1 MGNKIAKIILTGAS
15 SGIGKAIKEELRD
28 YEIIEICRNC
38 KNSIDLNDIKKV
50 KSLKFENVCGI
61 IHNAGVGYFG
71 QFEDIGT
78 DKIQEMVNVNFLSPM
93 ILTKNHLKD
102 IKKNRG
108 FIINIS
114 STSAI
119 HPARM
124 GVVYGATK
132 AALRHFGT
140 SLFEEVRK
148 SGVKVC
154 NVIPDLTLTNFHNN
168 TFFKPSTDELAHIK
182 PGNIAKIVKD
192 IIEAPKNIVVQE
204 VIIKPQIFK
213 LEKN

>member
-1 MGNKIAKIILTGAS
+1 MKILLTGAS
-15 SGIGKAIKEELRD
+15 SGIGKAIKETLRD
-28 YEIIEICRNC
+28 YEIITLCRNC
-38 KNSIDLNDIKKV
+38 DKKIDFNNINALKD
-50 KSLKFENVCGI
+50 LKFEDVYGI
-61 IHNAGVGYFG
+61 IHNAGIGYFG
-71 QFEDIGT
+71 QFEDIGIE
-78 DKIQEMVNVNFLSPM
+78 KIEEMINVNFLAPM

-119 HPARM
+119 HPARQ

-154 NVIPDLTLTNFHNN
+154 TILPDMTLTNFHKN
-168 TFFKPSTDELAHIK
+168 TYFKPSSDELAHIK
-182 PGNIAKIVKD
+182 PEDIAKIVKD
-192 IIEAPKNIVVQE
+192 IIEAPKNIVMHE
-204 VIIKPQIFK
+204 VVIKPQIFK
-213 LEKN
+213 LDKN

>member
-1 MGNKIAKIILTGAS
+1 MKIILTGAS
-15 SGIGKAIKEELRD
+15 SGIGAAIKNELKE

-38 KNSIDLNDIKKV
+38 KNSIDLNDIEKV
-50 KSLKFENVCGI
+50 KSLKFENLYGI

-71 QFEDIGT
+71 QFEDINI
-78 DKIQEMVNVNFLSPM
+78 DKIQEMINVNFLAPM

-154 NVIPDLTLTNFHNN
+154 TIIPDITLTNFHKN
-168 TFFKPSTDELAHIK
+168 TYFKPSSDDLAHIK
-182 PGNIAKIVKD
+182 PEDIAKIVKD
-192 IIEAPKNIVVQE
+192 IIKAPKNIVLHEIV
-204 VIIKPQIFK
+204 IKPQIFK
-213 LEKN
+213 LDKN

>member
-1 MGNKIAKIILTGAS
+1 MRIILTGAS
-15 SGIGKAIKEELRD
+15 SGIGKAIKEELKD

-38 KNSIDLNDIKKV
+38 ENKADLSDIKAV
-50 KSLKFENVCGI
+50 KKLKFENVSGI

-71 QFEDIGT
+71 QFEDISIE
-78 DKIQEMVNVNFLSPM
+78 KIEEMINVNFLSPM

-102 IKKNRG
+102 IKKQRG

-124 GVVYGATK
+124 GVVYAATK
-132 AALRHFGT
+132 AALRHFGN

-154 NVIPDLTLTNFHNN
+154 NIIPDLTLTNFHNK
-168 TFFKPSTDELAHIK
+168 TFFRPSSDELAHLK
-182 PGNIAKIVKD
+182 PQDVAKIVKE
-192 IIEAPKNIVVQE
+192 IITAPKNLVMQE
-204 VIIKPQIFK
+204 VVLKPQHFKIEKIKP
-213 LEKN
+213 

>member
-1 MGNKIAKIILTGAS
+1 MKIILTGAS
-15 SGIGKAIKEELRD
+15 SGIGAAIKEELKN

-38 KNSIDLNDIKKV
+38 ETKVDLNDIEIV
-50 KSLKFENVCGI
+50 KNLKFKGVCGI

-71 QFEDIGT
+71 PFEDIKIE
-78 DKIQEMVNVNFLSPM
+78 KIQEMINVNFLSPM

-119 HPARM
+119 HPARH
-124 GVVYGATK
+124 GVVYAATK

-154 NVIPDLTLTNFHNN
+154 TIIPDLTLTNFHKHSY
-168 TFFKPSTDELAHIK
+168 FRPSSDELSHLRPK
-182 PGNIAKIVKD
+182 DIAKIVK
-192 IIEAPKNIVVQE
+192 EVLNAPKHLVLQEIV
-204 VIIKPQIFK
+204 IKPQFFK

>member
-1 MGNKIAKIILTGAS
+1 MKILLTGAS
-15 SGIGKAIKEELRD
+15 SGIGKAIKEKLES
-28 YEIIEICRNC
+28 YEIITLCRNC
-38 KNSIDLNDIKKV
+38 DIEIDFNNIEELKKIKI
-50 KSLKFENVCGI
+50 ENITGI

-71 QFEDIGT
+71 QFEDIAIE
-78 DKIQEMVNVNFLSPM
+78 KIQEMINVNFLAPM

-119 HPARM
+119 HPARL

-132 AALRHFGT
+132 AALKHFGT

-148 SGVKVC
+148 EGVKVC
-154 NVIPDLTLTNFHNN
+154 TILPDLTLTNFHKN
-168 TFFKPSTDELAHIK
+168 TYFKPSTDELAHIK
-182 PGNIAKIVKD
+182 PEDIAEIVKD
-192 IIEAPKNIVVQE
+192 IIEASKNLVMQE
-204 VIIKPQIFK
+204 IILKPQIFK
-213 LEKN
+213 LDKNKNTL

>member
-1 MGNKIAKIILTGAS
+1 MKIILTGAS
-15 SGIGKAIKEELRD
+15 SGIGAAIKKELKE

-38 KNSIDLNDIKKV
+38 RHSVNLNNIDIVKK
-50 KSLKFENVCGI
+50 LKFDNVYGI
-61 IHNAGVGYFG
+61 IHNAGIGYFG
-71 QFEDIGT
+71 QFEDIAVS
-78 DKIQEMVNVNFLSPM
+78 KIEEMINVNFLSPM

-119 HPARM
+119 HPARQ

-132 AALRHFGT
+132 AALRHFGI
-140 SLFEEVRK
+140 SLFEEIRK
-148 SGVKVC
+148 YGVKVC
-154 NVIPDLTLTNFHNN
+154 NIIPDLTLTNFHSN
-168 TFFKPSTDELAHIK
+168 TFFKPSSEELAHLK
-182 PGNIAKIVKD
+182 PDDIAKIVKN
-192 IIEAPKNIVVQE
+192 IIESPKHLVIQE
-204 VIIKPQIFK
+204 IILKPQIFK

>member
-1 MGNKIAKIILTGAS
+1 MKIILTGAS
-15 SGIGKAIKEELRD
+15 SGIGAAIKKELNNF
-28 YEIIEICRNC
+28 EIIEICRNC
-38 KNSIDLNDIKKV
+38 EYKVDLKNIKEV
-50 KSLKFENVCGI
+50 KKLKFKNVYGI

-71 QFEDIGT
+71 QFEDVST
-78 DKIQEMVNVNFLSPM
+78 EKIEEMINVNFLSPM
-93 ILTKNHLKD
+93 ILTKNHLKE
-102 IKKNRG
+102 IKKNKG

-124 GVVYGATK
+124 GVVYAATK
-132 AALRHFGT
+132 AALRHFGN

-154 NVIPDLTLTNFHNN
+154 NVIPDLTLTNFHND
-168 TFFKPSTDELAHIK
+168 TFFKPSKDELAHIK
-182 PGNIAKIVKD
+182 PENIAQIVKE
-192 IIEAPKNIVVQE
+192 IINSPKNLVMQEIVL
-204 VIIKPQIFK
+204 KPQIFK

>member
-1 MGNKIAKIILTGAS
+1 MKIILTGAS
-15 SGIGKAIKEELRD
+15 SGIGAAIKEELKN

-38 KNSIDLNDIKKV
+38 KHSLNLANPDEIKN
-50 KSLKFENVCGI
+50 LKFNDVLGI

-71 QFEDIGT
+71 QFEDI
-78 DKIQEMVNVNFLSPM
+78 KIEKIEEMINVNFLSPM

-119 HPARM
+119 HPAKM
-124 GVVYGATK
+124 GVVYAATK
-132 AALRHFGT
+132 AALRHFGN

-154 NVIPDLTLTNFHNN
+154 NIIPDLTLTNFHNN
-168 TFFKPSTDELAHIK
+168 TFFKPSSEEMAHLK
-182 PGNIAKIVKD
+182 PQDIAKIVKD
-192 IIEAPKNIVVQE
+192 IINSPKHLVMQEIVV
-204 VIIKPQIFK
+204 KPQYFK

>member
-1 MGNKIAKIILTGAS
+1 MKILITGAS
-15 SGIGKAIKEELRD
+15 SGIGKAIKETLRD
-28 YEIIEICRNC
+28 YEIITLCRNC
-38 KNSIDLNDIKKV
+38 DEKIDFNNINALKD
-50 KSLKFENVCGI
+50 LKFEDVYGI
-61 IHNAGVGYFG
+61 IHNAGIGYFG
-71 QFEDIGT
+71 QFEDIGIE
-78 DKIQEMVNVNFLSPM
+78 KIEEMINVNFLAPM

-119 HPARM
+119 HPARQ

-154 NVIPDLTLTNFHNN
+154 TILPDMTLTNFHKN
-168 TFFKPSTDELAHIK
+168 TYFKPSSDELAHIK
-182 PGNIAKIVKD
+182 PEDIAKIVKD
-192 IIEAPKNIVVQE
+192 IIEAPKNIVMHE
-204 VIIKPQIFK
+204 VVIKPQIFK
-213 LEKN
+213 LDKN

>member
-1 MGNKIAKIILTGAS
+1 MKILLTGAS
-15 SGIGKAIKEELRD
+15 SGIGKAIKETLRD
-28 YEIIEICRNC
+28 YEIITLCRNC
-38 KNSIDLNDIKKV
+38 DEKIDFNNINVLKNLKIDDV
-50 KSLKFENVCGI
+50 YGI
-61 IHNAGVGYFG
+61 IHNSGIGYFG

-78 DKIQEMVNVNFLSPM
+78 DKIQEMINVNFLAPM

-119 HPARM
+119 HPARQ

-154 NVIPDLTLTNFHNN
+154 TILPDMTLTNFHKN
-168 TFFKPSTDELAHIK
+168 TYFKPSSDELAHIK
-182 PGNIAKIVKD
+182 PEDIAKIVKD
-192 IIEAPKNIVVQE
+192 IIEAPKNIVMHE
-204 VIIKPQIFK
+204 VVIKPQIFK
-213 LEKN
+213 LDKK

>member
-1 MGNKIAKIILTGAS
+1 MKILLTGAS
-15 SGIGKAIKEELRD
+15 SGIGASIKNELKE

-38 KNSIDLNDIKKV
+38 KNSIDLNDIEKV
-50 KSLKFENVCGI
+50 KSLKFENLYGI

-71 QFEDIGT
+71 QFEDINI
-78 DKIQEMVNVNFLSPM
+78 DKIHEMINVNFLAPM

-154 NVIPDLTLTNFHNN
+154 TIIPDMTLTNFHKN
-168 TFFKPSTDELAHIK
+168 TYFKPSNEELAHIK
-182 PGNIAKIVKD
+182 PEDIAKIVKD
-192 IIEAPKNIVVQE
+192 IIKAPKNIVLHE
-204 VIIKPQIFK
+204 VVIKPQIFK
-213 LEKN
+213 LDKN

>member
-1 MGNKIAKIILTGAS
+1 MKILLTGAG
-15 SGIGKAIKEELRD
+15 SGIGKAVKEALSG
-28 YEIIEICRNC
+28 YEIIEVCRNC
-38 KNSIDLNDIKKV
+38 KNSIDLNDIEKI
-50 KSLKFENVCGI
+50 KSIKFENVSGI

-78 DKIQEMVNVNFLSPM
+78 DKIEEMINVNFLAPM

-119 HPARM
+119 HPARH

-132 AALRHFGT
+132 AALRHFGI

-148 SGVKVC
+148 AGVKVC
-154 NVIPDLTLTNFHNN
+154 TVVPDITLTNFHKN
-168 TFFKPSTDELAHIK
+168 TYFKPSSDELAHIK
-182 PGNIAKIVKD
+182 AQDIAKIVKD
-192 IIEAPKNIVVQE
+192 IIEAPKNIVMQE
-204 VIIKPQIFK
+204 VVIKPQIFK
-213 LEKN
+213 LDKN

>member
-1 MGNKIAKIILTGAS
+1 MKIILTGAS
-15 SGIGKAIKEELRD
+15 SGIGKAIKEELKE
-28 YEIIEICRNC
+28 YEIIDICRRCNY
-38 KNSIDLNDIKKV
+38 KIDLRDINAIKK
-50 KSLKFENVCGI
+50 LKFKDVYGI

-71 QFEDIGT
+71 QFEDISI
-78 DKIQEMVNVNFLSPM
+78 DKIEEMINVNFLSPM

-102 IKKNRG
+102 IKKQKG

-119 HPARM
+119 HPARL

-132 AALRHFGT
+132 AAIRHFGN

-154 NVIPDLTLTNFHNN
+154 NIIPDLTLTNFHDN
-168 TFFKPSTDELAHIK
+168 TFFKPSNDELSHLK
-182 PGNIAKIVKD
+182 PQDIAKIVRE
-192 IIEAPKNIVVQE
+192 IITSPKNLVMQE
-204 VIIKPQIFK
+204 VIIKPQYFK
-213 LEKN
+213 IEKTKA

>member
-1 MGNKIAKIILTGAS
+1 MKILLTGAS
-15 SGIGKAIKEELRD
+15 SGIGKAIKETLTD
-28 YEIIEICRNC
+28 HEIITLCRNC
-38 KNSIDLNDIKKV
+38 DKKIDFNDINSLKD
-50 KSLKFENVCGI
+50 LKFEDVHGI
-61 IHNAGVGYFG
+61 IHNAGTGYFG
-71 QFEDIGT
+71 QFEDIGI
-78 DKIQEMVNVNFLSPM
+78 DKIEKMINVNFLAPM

-119 HPARM
+119 HPARQ

-154 NVIPDLTLTNFHNN
+154 TILPDMTLTNFHKN
-168 TFFKPSTDELAHIK
+168 TYFKPSAEELAHIK
-182 PGNIAKIVKD
+182 PEDIAKIVKD
-192 IIEAPKNIVVQE
+192 IIEAPKNIVMHE
-204 VIIKPQIFK
+204 VIVKPQIFK
-213 LEKN
+213 LDKS

>member
-1 MGNKIAKIILTGAS
+1 MKILLTGAS
-15 SGIGKAIKEELRD
+15 SGIGKAIKEKLES
-28 YEIIEICRNC
+28 YEIITLCRNC
-38 KNSIDLNDIKKV
+38 DIEIDFNNIEELKKIKI
-50 KSLKFENVCGI
+50 ENITGI

-71 QFEDIGT
+71 QFEDIT
-78 DKIQEMVNVNFLSPM
+78 IEKIQEMINVNFLAPM

-119 HPARM
+119 HPARL

-132 AALRHFGT
+132 AALKHFGT

-154 NVIPDLTLTNFHNN
+154 TIVPDLTLTNFHKN
-168 TFFKPSTDELAHIK
+168 TYFKPSTDELAHIK
-182 PGNIAKIVKD
+182 PEDIAEIVKD
-192 IIEAPKNIVVQE
+192 IIEASKNLVMQE
-204 VIIKPQIFK
+204 IILKPQIFK
-213 LEKN
+213 LDKNKNTL

>member
-1 MGNKIAKIILTGAS
+1 MKILLTGAS
-15 SGIGKAIKEELRD
+15 SGIGKAIKEKLES
-28 YEIIEICRNC
+28 YEIITLCRNC
-38 KNSIDLNDIKKV
+38 DIEIDFNNIEELKKIKI
-50 KSLKFENVCGI
+50 ENITGI

-71 QFEDIGT
+71 QFEDIAIE
-78 DKIQEMVNVNFLSPM
+78 KIQEMINVNFLAPM
-93 ILTKNHLKD
+93 ILTKKHLKD

-119 HPARM
+119 HPARL

-132 AALRHFGT
+132 AALKHFGT

-154 NVIPDLTLTNFHNN
+154 TIVPDLTLTNFHKN
-168 TFFKPSTDELAHIK
+168 TYFKPSTDELAHIK
-182 PGNIAKIVKD
+182 PEDIAEIVKD
-192 IIEAPKNIVVQE
+192 IIEASKNLVMQE
-204 VIIKPQIFK
+204 IILKPQIFK
-213 LEKN
+213 LDKNKNTL

>member
-1 MGNKIAKIILTGAS
+1 MKIILTGAS
-15 SGIGKAIKEELRD
+15 SGIGAAIKKELKK

-38 KNSIDLNDIKKV
+38 QHSVNLNNIDIVKK
-50 KSLKFENVCGI
+50 LKFDNVYGI
-61 IHNAGVGYFG
+61 IHNAGIGYFG
-71 QFEDIGT
+71 QFEDIAVS
-78 DKIQEMVNVNFLSPM
+78 KIEEMINVNFLSPM

-119 HPARM
+119 HPARH

-132 AALRHFGT
+132 AALRHFGI

-148 SGVKVC
+148 YGVKVC
-154 NVIPDLTLTNFHNN
+154 NIIPDLTLTNFHSN
-168 TFFKPSTDELAHIK
+168 TFFKPSSEELAHLK
-182 PGNIAKIVKD
+182 PQDIAKIVKD
-192 IIEAPKNIVVQE
+192 IIEAPKHIVMQE
-204 VIIKPQIFK
+204 IILKPQFFK
-213 LEKN
+213 IEKN